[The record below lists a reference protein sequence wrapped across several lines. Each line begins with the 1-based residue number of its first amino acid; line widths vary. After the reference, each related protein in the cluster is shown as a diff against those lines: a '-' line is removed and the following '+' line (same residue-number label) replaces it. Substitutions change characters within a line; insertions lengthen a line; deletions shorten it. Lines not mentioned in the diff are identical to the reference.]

1 MNDELVGREPA
12 PRPGPRGRRYRRHE
26 LELADGG
33 RLVLGVDGTIEH
45 IDRHGFAT
53 HSWKPDD
60 PEWPGQAIR
69 FGLHPQTP
77 TVTPQGRRV
86 QGTRPPRV

>member
-1 MNDELVGREPA
+1 MNDDLVGREPSSG
-12 PRPGPRGRRYRRHE
+12 PVPRGRRYRRHE

-33 RLVLGVDGTIEH
+33 RLVLGVDGTIDH
-45 IDRHGFAT
+45 LDPHGSTT
-53 HSWKPDD
+53 HSWMPDD
-60 PEWPGQAIR
+60 PEWPDQAIR

-86 QGTRPPRV
+86 LGTRPPRR